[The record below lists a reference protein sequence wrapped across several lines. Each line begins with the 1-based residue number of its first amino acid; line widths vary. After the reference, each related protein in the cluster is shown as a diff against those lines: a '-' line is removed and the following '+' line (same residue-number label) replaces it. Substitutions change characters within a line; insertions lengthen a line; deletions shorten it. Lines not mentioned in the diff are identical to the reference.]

1 MDYKTYQFSWLQIAG
16 MLLQAVLITLL
27 IAYLFYRSPC
37 GMVLT
42 PLLFVILRKRKKA
55 NCIAER
61 KQLLHGQFLDALKI
75 VSTCLMSGM
84 SMENA
89 WKDASKEIYS
99 MHGKESVMYRELEEM
114 NHLVATNVP
123 MEKVLIQFAY
133 RSGVEDIISFAEV
146 FEYGKR
152 SGANW
157 RKLIF
162 DTTLR
167 MEEKYE
173 TEKQIRV
180 LLTEKR
186 MEQKIMSV
194 IPLGMILFLQVTSKD
209 YMDVLYG
216 NPFGIISMTICLI
229 GYGVALFMAEKI
241 MKVQV

>member
-1 MDYKTYQFSWLQIAG
+1 MDYKTYHFSWLQIAG
-16 MLLQAVLITLL
+16 MLLQAVLMTGI
-27 IAYLFYRSPC
+27 IAYLFYGSFC
-37 GMVLT
+37 GMVLV
-42 PLLFVILRKRKKA
+42 PVLFVIGKRRKKE

-61 KQLLHGQFLDALKI
+61 KRFLHGQFLDSLKI

-89 WKDASKEIYS
+89 WKEASKEMLA
-99 MHGKESVMYRELEEM
+99 MHGKESIMYQELEEM
-114 NHLVATNVP
+114 KHLVATNVP

-157 RKLIF
+157 RKLIC
-162 DTTLR
+162 DTALR

-180 LLTEKR
+180 MLAEKK

-194 IPLGMILFLQVTSKD
+194 IPLGIILFLRLTSKD

-216 NPFGIISMTICLI
+216 NPFGVICMTICLM

>member
-1 MDYKTYQFSWLQIAG
+1 MDYKTYHFSWVQIG
-16 MLLQAVLITLL
+16 GILLQAVLITGI
-27 IAYLFYRSPC
+27 IAYLFYRSPY

-42 PLLFVILRKRKKA
+42 PILFVVLKKRKRA

-61 KQLLHGQFLDALKI
+61 SRLLHGQFLDALKI

-89 WKDASKEIYS
+89 WKESSKEIQV
-99 MHGKESVMYRELEEM
+99 MHGKESVMYMELEEM
-114 NHLVATNVP
+114 SHLVETNVP
-123 MEKVLIQFAY
+123 MEKVLIHFAY
-133 RSGVEDIISFAEV
+133 RSGVEDIINFAEV

-157 RKLIF
+157 RKLIC

-173 TEKQIRV
+173 TEKQIQV
-180 LLTEKR
+180 MLTEKK

-194 IPLGMILFLQVTSKD
+194 IPLGMILFLQIASGD

-216 NPFGIISMTICLI
+216 NLFGIISMTVCLI
-229 GYGVALFMAEKI
+229 GYGVALFMADKI
-241 MKVQV
+241 MRVQV

>member
-1 MDYKTYQFSWLQIAG
+1 MDYKKYQFSWIQVAG
-16 MLLQAVLITLL
+16 VLLQAVLFTGI
-27 IAYLFYRSPC
+27 IAYLFYSSLC
-37 GMVLT
+37 GMVFG
-42 PLLFVILRKRKKA
+42 PVLFVILMRRKKA
-55 NCIAER
+55 NCIAQR
-61 KQLLHGQFLDALKI
+61 KRMLHGEFLDALKI
-75 VSTCLMSGM
+75 VSTSLMSGM

-89 WKDASKEIYS
+89 WREASKEMQV
-99 MHGKESVMYRELEEM
+99 MHSKKSVIYRELEEM
-114 NHLVATNVP
+114 NHLVETNIP

-157 RKLIF
+157 RKLIH

-173 TEKQIRV
+173 TEKQIQIM
-180 LLTEKR
+180 LTEKK

-194 IPLGMILFLQVTSKD
+194 IPLGMILFLRVTSKD

-216 NPFGIISMTICLI
+216 NPFGIICMTICLM
-229 GYGVALFMAEKI
+229 GYGVALYMAERI

>member
-1 MDYKTYQFSWLQIAG
+1 MDYKTYQFSWLQIG
-16 MLLQAVLITLL
+16 GILLQAVLITGI

-37 GMVLT
+37 GMVLA
-42 PLLFVILRKRKKA
+42 PALFVILKRRKKA

-61 KQLLHGQFLDALKI
+61 KRLLHGQFLDALKM

-89 WKDASKEIYS
+89 WKEATKEILA
-99 MHGKESVMYRELEEM
+99 MHGKESVMYPELEEI
-114 NHLVATNVP
+114 NHLVETNVP
-123 MEKVLIQFAY
+123 MEKVLIHFAY

-157 RKLIF
+157 RKLIC

-173 TEKQIRV
+173 TEKQIQV
-180 LLTEKR
+180 MLTEKK

-194 IPLGMILFLQVTSKD
+194 IPLGMILFLQVTSGD

-216 NPFGIISMTICLI
+216 NPFGIISMTICLM